1 MVLLLTFGVLPPQN
15 IAFETSPNHR
25 AILRA
30 HGQTMTTIPVPTPL
44 PPTLPTA
51 LTGVPRIV
59 IVGGGAGGLS
69 LATQLGKNLGK
80 KGLADITLV
89 DAARTHV
96 WKPLLHQL
104 AAGSFD
110 THAEEI
116 EYLAQA
122 RWNFFKFRLG
132 KLIAVDRSTKT
143 LQLSASH
150 DAAGREITPAQTLA
164 YDTLVIAVGSQ
175 TNDFGTPGA
184 AQHTIKLDSPAAAK
198 HFNEQLINA
207 CIRAQSVPRTADSGR
222 LTVAIVGGGATGV
235 ELAAELHAAARVL
248 GHYGFDHIHP
258 EKDLQI
264 VLVEAG
270 PRLLAQLPERL
281 GQAAERELRKLAIDV
296 HTNAKVVEVTA
307 TGLTMASGKVI
318 SSALTV
324 WAAGVKA
331 PDFLKTLGVNAA
343 GSGALDV
350 NRLNQLM
357 VNGNLQTTLDASIY
371 AFGDCAACP
380 QPGGNWVPP
389 RAQAAYQQAM
399 YLAKAMPKL
408 MAGKAVPP
416 YLYKDQGSLVSL
428 AEYSSV
434 GSLMGSLSQGSFFV
448 EGQLAKIMYWAL
460 HKQHQLA
467 LGGIKKTALITLSEL
482 IDRAHRPRIK
492 LH

>member
-1 MVLLLTFGVLPPQN
+1 MQ
-15 IAFETSPNHR
+15 
-25 AILRA
+25 
-30 HGQTMTTIPVPTPL
+30 
-44 PPTLPTA
+44 
-51 LTGVPRIV
+51 RIV
-59 IVGGGAGGLS
+59 IVGGGAGGLA
-69 LATQLGKNLGK
+69 LATQLGKRLGK
-80 KGLADITLV
+80 KRLAEITLV

-122 RWNFFKFRLG
+122 RWNHFKFRLG
-132 KLIAVDRSTKT
+132 SLVGVNRSQKT
-143 LQLSASH
+143 VQLAASF
-150 DAAGREITPAQTLA
+150 DSAGREITPAQTLA

-175 TNDFGTPGA
+175 TNDFGTLGA
-184 AQHTIKLDSPAAAK
+184 AEHTIKLDSPQAAK
-198 HFNEQLINA
+198 HFNDRLINA
-207 CIRAQSVPRTADSGR
+207 CIRAQTVTRAAGSGR

-235 ELAAELHAAARVL
+235 ELAAELHASARVL
-248 GHYGFDHIHP
+248 GHYGFDYINP

-281 GQAAERELRKLAIDV
+281 GESALRELRKLAIEV
-296 HTNAKVVEVTA
+296 HTNEKVIEVTE
-307 TGLTMASGKVI
+307 GSLKMASGKVI
-318 SSALTV
+318 SSSITV

-331 PDFLKTLGVNAA
+331 ADFLKTFGAA
-343 GSGALDV
+343 EDGSGALETSK
-350 NRLNQLM
+350 LNQLL
-357 VNGNLQTTLDASIY
+357 VNGNLQTTHDASIY
-371 AFGDCAACP
+371 AFGDCAACQ
-380 QPGGNWVPP
+380 QPDGTWVPP

-399 YLAKAMPKL
+399 YLARALPQL
-408 MAGKAVPP
+408 MAGKRVAPFVFT
-416 YLYKDQGSLVSL
+416 DQGSLVSL

-434 GSLMGSLSQGSFFV
+434 GSLMGSLTKGSFFI

-467 LGGIKKTALITLSEL
+467 LGGIRKTALITLSEM
-482 IDRAHRPRIK
+482 IDRTHRPRIK

>member
-1 MVLLLTFGVLPPQN
+1 MQ
-15 IAFETSPNHR
+15 
-25 AILRA
+25 
-30 HGQTMTTIPVPTPL
+30 
-44 PPTLPTA
+44 
-51 LTGVPRIV
+51 RIV
-59 IVGGGAGGLS
+59 IVGGGAGGLA
-69 LATQLGKNLGK
+69 LATRLGRQLGK
-80 KGLADITLV
+80 KGRASITLV

-110 THAEEI
+110 THAEEV

-122 RWNFFKFRLG
+122 RWNHFKFRLG
-132 KLIAVDRSTKT
+132 SLVGLDRVAKT
-143 LQLSASH
+143 LQLAASY
-150 DAAGREITPAQTLA
+150 DEAGREITPAQSLG

-184 AQHTIKLDSPAAAK
+184 AEHSIKLDSPQAAR
-198 HFNEQLINA
+198 HFNDRLINA
-207 CIRAQSVPRTADSGR
+207 CIRAQSVPRSPESGR

-248 GHYGFDHIHP
+248 GSYGFENINP

-264 VLVEAG
+264 VLVEAA

-281 GQAAERELRKLAIDV
+281 SEAALSELRKLAIDEHV
-296 HTNAKVVEVTA
+296 TEKVVEVGEN
-307 TGLTMASGKVI
+307 GLKMASGKVI
-318 SSALTV
+318 ASTITV

-331 PDFLKTLGVNAA
+331 ADFLQTLGVGAEGNAGKE
-343 GSGALDV
+343 GSGPLEAT
-350 NRLNQLM
+350 RLNQLL
-357 VNGNLQTTLDASIY
+357 VNGNLQTTRDACIY
-371 AFGDCAACP
+371 AFGDCAAC
-380 QPGGNWVPP
+380 QQADGTWVPP

-399 YLAKAMPKL
+399 YLPRALPARI
-408 MAGKAVPP
+408 AGQKVDPFV
-416 YLYKDQGSLVSL
+416 YTDQGSLVSL

-434 GSLMGSLSQGSFFV
+434 GSLMGSLTKGSFFI
-448 EGQLAKIMYWAL
+448 EGQIAKLMYWAL

-467 LGGIKKTALITLSEL
+467 LGGIRKTALITLSEL

>member
-1 MVLLLTFGVLPPQN
+1 MQ
-15 IAFETSPNHR
+15 
-25 AILRA
+25 
-30 HGQTMTTIPVPTPL
+30 
-44 PPTLPTA
+44 
-51 LTGVPRIV
+51 RIV
-59 IVGGGAGGLS
+59 IVGGGAGGLA
-69 LATQLGKNLGK
+69 LATQLGKRLGK
-80 KGLADITLV
+80 KKLAEITLV

-122 RWNFFKFRLG
+122 RWNHFKFRLG
-132 KLIAVDRSTKT
+132 RLEGLDRNSKT
-143 LQLSASH
+143 LQLAASH
-150 DAAGREITPAQTLA
+150 DEAGREITPPQQLA

-184 AQHTIKLDSPAAAK
+184 AEHTIKLDSPQAAK
-198 HFNEQLINA
+198 RFNDRLINA
-207 CIRAQSVPRTADSGR
+207 CIRAQTVPRSAGSGR

-235 ELAAELHAAARVL
+235 ELAAELHAAAKVL
-248 GHYGFDHIHP
+248 ANYGFDHIHP

-264 VLVEAG
+264 VLIEAA

-281 GQAAERELRKLAIDV
+281 SESALRELRKLAIEV
-296 HTNAKVVEVTA
+296 HTNEKVVEVTE
-307 TGLTMASGKVI
+307 GSLKMASGKVI
-318 SSALTV
+318 SSSLSV

-331 PDFLKTLGVNAA
+331 ADFLKTLGGETPLAT
-343 GSGALDV
+343 

-357 VNGNLQTTLDASIY
+357 VNGNLQTSDASIY
-371 AFGDCAACP
+371 AFGDCAACQ
-380 QPGGNWVPP
+380 QPDGTWVPP

-399 YLAKAMPKL
+399 YLVRALPKL
-408 MAGKAVPP
+408 QHGEPVPP
-416 YLYKDQGSLVSL
+416 FVFKDQGSLVSL
-428 AEYSSV
+428 SEYSSV
-434 GSLMGSLSQGSFFV
+434 GSLMGSLTKGSFFI

-467 LGGIKKTALITLSEL
+467 LSGWKKTMLITLSEM
-482 IDRAHRPRIK
+482 IDRTYRPRIK

>member
-1 MVLLLTFGVLPPQN
+1 
-15 IAFETSPNHR
+15 
-25 AILRA
+25 
-30 HGQTMTTIPVPTPL
+30 MTLANQHPTPNL
-44 PPTLPTA
+44 HPSA
-51 LTGVPRIV
+51 PRLHRVV

-69 LATQLGKNLGK
+69 LATQLGKRLGK
-80 KGLADITLV
+80 KGLAEITLV
-89 DAARTHV
+89 DGARTHV

-122 RWNFFKFRLG
+122 RWNHFKFRLG
-132 KLIAVDRSTKT
+132 HLTGVDRSAKT
-143 LQLSASH
+143 VQLAASH
-150 DAAGREITPAQTLA
+150 DTAGREITPAQQLG

-175 TNDFGTPGA
+175 TNDFGTLGA
-184 AQHTIKLDSPAAAK
+184 AQHTIKLDSPEAAK
-198 HFNEQLINA
+198 HFNDQLINA
-207 CIRAQSVPRTADSGR
+207 CIRAQSVPRAPGSGR
-222 LTVAIVGGGATGV
+222 LTVTIVGGGATGV

-248 GHYGFDHIHP
+248 GHYGFDHINP

-281 GQAAERELRKLAIDV
+281 GLAAERELRKLAIDV
-296 HTNAKVVEVTA
+296 HTNEKVVEVTA
-307 TGLTMASGKVI
+307 DGLKMASGKVV
-318 SSALTV
+318 SSTLTV

-331 PDFLKTLGVNAA
+331 PDFLKTLGADAA
-343 GSGALDV
+343 GNGTLEV

-357 VNGNLQTTLDASIY
+357 VNGNLQSTLDPSIY

-380 QPGGNWVPP
+380 QPGDTWVPP

-399 YLAKAMPKL
+399 YLTKTLPQL
-408 MAGKAVPP
+408 MAGKTVPG
-416 YLYKDQGSLVSL
+416 YVYKDQGSLVSL
-428 AEYSSV
+428 AEYTSV

-448 EGQLAKIMYWAL
+448 EGMLARLMYWTL

-467 LGGIKKTALITLSEL
+467 LGGVKKTALITLSEM